1 MDAPQ
6 LTLDQLVYGR
16 ERWLFGAMVL
26 VGVLIYAVIG
36 VIVYTDPSTGGVIIF
51 YGVLFALAGFFVHA
65 LALGR
70 IRGNGVLGSAP
81 QFPLLNR
88 LVASHAQR
96 LGLSYTPTVYV
107 LESGGILNAFA
118 TKLLGRKFVI
128 VNADVLALAV
138 RQGEAVVS
146 FIVGHELGHHWRGH
160 LKWRWLTT
168 PGRLVP
174 YLGAAYSRACEFTC
188 DRVGAYCEPSGA
200 IAGLLVLAAGS
211 WLHQHVN
218 AHEFARQAEAD
229 RGFWIRRAELVSS
242 HPRLPRRVAAPFE
255 LGVAGP
261 ATQPLGEPRRMAA
274 AALHEIREARA
285 AERGERGPD
294 LHTARPARQLRS
306 VVVGLTTR
314 PLDQVR
320 RARGHRGTQR
330 RPVPAQREP

>member
-26 VGVLIYAVIG
+26 VGLLIDAVIG
-36 VIVYTDPSTGGVIIF
+36 VIVYTDSSTGGVIIF
-51 YGVLFALAGFFVHA
+51 YGVLFAPAAFLVDSLAP
-65 LALGR
+65 GR
-70 IRGNGVLGSAP
+70 MRGNGVLVSAT

-96 LGLSYTPTVYV
+96 LGLSYAPTVYV

-188 DRVGAYCEPSGA
+188 DRVGAYCEPNGA
-200 IAGLLVLAAGS
+200 IAGLPVPAAGS
-211 WLHQHVN
+211 RPHQPVKQDD
-218 AHEFARQAEAD
+218 F
-229 RGFWIRRAELVSS
+229 
-242 HPRLPRRVAAPFE
+242 PR
-255 LGVAGP
+255 P
-261 ATQPLGEPRRMAA
+261 ATA
-274 AALHEIREARA
+274 
-285 AERGERGPD
+285 
-294 LHTARPARQLRS
+294 
-306 VVVGLTTR
+306 
-314 PLDQVR
+314 
-320 RARGHRGTQR
+320 HRGS
-330 RPVPAQREP
+330 